1 VFASVGDDEHWI
13 YADGKLVGEGH
24 WWNTVVYSNIHV
36 STRVIAIEV
45 SNNGGGFGGVVGSL
59 SDGLTVTDDTWKC
72 TTTLH
77 DNWNQVDFNDSS
89 WSQAVPMPQLKG
101 ATDGRAAHKE
111 LATNAKWIWTEEQQ
125 PPFNYST
132 PNTTI
137 YCRKR
142 R

>member
-1 VFASVGDDEHWI
+1 VA
-13 YADGKLVGEGH
+13 
-24 WWNTVVYSNIHV
+24 TVVYSNIHV

-77 DNWNQVDFNDSS
+77 DNWNQVNFDDSS
-89 WSQAVPMPQLKG
+89 WSQAVATPQVEVQQMEMVEQLIKHSPPTPSGFGLKSS
-101 ATDGRAAHKE
+101 GR
-111 LATNAKWIWTEEQQ
+111 L
-125 PPFNYST
+125 ST
-132 PNTTI
+132 LQLITTI